1 MQFNGFFISRSF
13 SILRNIS
20 LSANHVNANIKALVQ
35 QGRYQEALESYSKDP
50 NFPLCTSRFTFP
62 SLLKACASL
71 SSFHYGGTL
80 QSTIIKMGL
89 SFDPY
94 IINSLIRMY
103 VKCGSLCSA
112 VKLFDNVS
120 QCEVSGEDV
129 ALWNSIIDGHSKY
142 GFFEEG
148 LVQFRRMQVLSVKP
162 DGYTLCILL
171 GMCNDFLGISCG
183 KEIHGYVVR
192 NMFDEDLFLITAM
205 IDVYSSSSRP
215 MDAWN
220 VFEKLENK
228 YNIAVWNSMINGFCE
243 NGLWRNGL
251 KLYPLAK
258 SEGLELV
265 STTFS
270 SVLTACSQGEDIEF
284 GCQLHCDAVKT
295 GFESDPYVST
305 SLLTF
310 YSKCG
315 FVEDAERVFYLVRDR
330 EVGLWNSMISAYV
343 NCGFANDALGI
354 YTEMRR
360 RQVAPDSFTISNALV
375 ACSMIGSFYSGT
387 MIHGELI
394 KRPLNDNLAAPSALL
409 TMYSRLGS
417 LEDAYR
423 VFIQMK
429 EKDVVAWGSMIS
441 GSCENKKFN
450 KALELYKTM
459 ESDGVKPDANVIATG
474 IIACVGLREGKL
486 GGCFHGL
493 AIKEGVDLDSFI
505 GSTLI
510 EFYSKCGQP
519 DMARNA
525 FSSVLQKNLVVWNSL
540 ISCYSQNG
548 LPDVSVALLPQI
560 LQDGLY
566 PDSVSITTVLAAV
579 SQMAALLKGKTIHG
593 YHIRFQLPS
602 EIQVENA
609 LLDMYIKCGCFT
621 YAQRVFYSMSNR
633 DVVAWNS
640 MMAGYGSHGECHK
653 AINLFHEMRNSGI
666 APDEITFL
674 SLIYSCNHCG
684 FIDEGLNLFQ
694 LMKEHSIEPKMEHYI
709 NIVDLLG
716 RAGRLNDACGF
727 IENMVI
733 APDRGIWL
741 SLLSA
746 CRVHR
751 NVELGELAADN
762 LFKMEPTRGSNYI
775 QLLNLYVEAGLKEQ
789 AANLRTMM
797 RQKGLTKLPGCSWI
811 EVKNKV
817 DVFFSGDS
825 SSPRTVKIYET
836 LDSLRNSMKRKEC
849 HCEAGETI
857 YEPG

>member
-13 SILRNIS
+13 STLRNVS
-20 LSANHVNANIKALVQ
+20 LSVNHVNANIKALVQ
-35 QGRYQEALESYSKDP
+35 RGRYQEALESYSKDP
-50 NFPLCTSRFTFP
+50 NFPLRTSRFTFP

-94 IINSLIRMY
+94 IITSLIRMY

-120 QCEVSGEDV
+120 QCEVSSEDV
-129 ALWNSIIDGHSKY
+129 ALWNSIIDGYSKN

-148 LVQFRRMQVLSVKP
+148 MVQFRRMQVLSVKP

-171 GMCNDFLGISCG
+171 GMCNGFLGISRG

-192 NMFDEDLFLITAM
+192 NMFDDDLFVITEM

-220 VFEKLENK
+220 VFEELENK

-251 KLYPLAK
+251 QLYPLAK
-258 SEGLELV
+258 SERLELG

-284 GCQLHCDAVKT
+284 GCQLHCDVVKT

-343 NCGFANDALGI
+343 NCGCASDALDI

-360 RQVAPDSFTISNALV
+360 TQVAPDSFTISNALI
-375 ACSMIGSFYSGT
+375 ACSMIGLFYLGT
-387 MIHGELI
+387 MIHGELM
-394 KRPLNDNLAAPSALL
+394 KRPLNDNLAVPSALL

-459 ESDGVKPDANVIATG
+459 ESDGVKPDANVIASAL
-474 IIACVGLREGKL
+474 IACVGLREGKL
-486 GGCFHGL
+486 GCCFHGL
-493 AIKEGVDLDSFI
+493 AIKDGLDLDSFI
-505 GSTLI
+505 GSSLI

-548 LPDVSVALLPQI
+548 LPDVSITLLPQI

-566 PDSVSITTVLAAV
+566 LDSVSITTVLAAV

-621 YAQRVFYSMSNR
+621 YAQRVFHSMSNR

-640 MMAGYGSHGECHK
+640 MMSGYGSHGECHK
-653 AINLFHEMRNSGI
+653 AIDLFHEMRNSGT

-674 SLIYSCNHCG
+674 SLISSCNHCG
-684 FIDEGLNLFQ
+684 FIDGGLNLFQ
-694 LMKEHSIEPKMEHYI
+694 LMKEHSIKPKMEHYVT
-709 NIVDLLG
+709 IVDLLG
-716 RAGRLNDACGF
+716 RAGRLNDAFGF
-727 IENMVI
+727 IENMAI

-746 CRVHR
+746 CRVHQ
-751 NVELGELAADN
+751 NVELGELAAHN

-775 QLLNLYVEAGLKEQ
+775 QLLNLYVEAGLKEK

-849 HCEAGETI
+849 DREAGETI

>member
-13 SILRNIS
+13 SILRNIG
-20 LSANHVNANIKALVQ
+20 LSVNHVNANIKALVQ

-50 NFPLCTSRFTFP
+50 NFPLRTSRFTFP

-94 IINSLIRMY
+94 IITSLIRMY

-120 QCEVSGEDV
+120 QCEVSSEDV
-129 ALWNSIIDGHSKY
+129 ALWNSIVDGYSKN

-148 LVQFRRMQVLSVKP
+148 MVQFRRMQVLSVKP

-171 GMCNDFLGISCG
+171 GMCNGFLGISRG

-192 NMFDEDLFLITAM
+192 NTFDDDLFVITAM

-251 KLYPLAK
+251 QLYPLAK
-258 SEGLELV
+258 SEGLELG

-270 SVLTACSQGEDIEF
+270 SVLTACSQGEDIKF
-284 GCQLHCDAVKT
+284 GCQLHCDVVKT

-315 FVEDAERVFYLVRDR
+315 FVADAERVFYLVRDR

-343 NCGFANDALGI
+343 NCGCASDALDI

-360 RQVAPDSFTISNALV
+360 TQVAPDSFTISNALI
-375 ACSMIGSFYSGT
+375 ACSMIGLFYLGT
-387 MIHGELI
+387 MIHGELM
-394 KRPLNDNLAAPSALL
+394 KRPLNDNLAVPSALL

-459 ESDGVKPDANVIATG
+459 ESDGVKPDANVIASA

-493 AIKEGVDLDSFI
+493 AIKDGLDLDSFI

-548 LPDVSVALLPQI
+548 LPDISITLLPQI

-566 PDSVSITTVLAAV
+566 LDSVSITTVLAAV

-609 LLDMYIKCGCFT
+609 LLDMYIKCGCFN
-621 YAQRVFYSMSNR
+621 YAQRVFHSMSNR

-640 MMAGYGSHGECHK
+640 MMSGYGLMVN
-653 AINLFHEMRNSGI
+653 AIK
-666 APDEITFL
+666 P
-674 SLIYSCNHCG
+674 SLVS
-684 FIDEGLNLFQ
+684 
-694 LMKEHSIEPKMEHYI
+694 
-709 NIVDLLG
+709 
-716 RAGRLNDACGF
+716 
-727 IENMVI
+727 
-733 APDRGIWL
+733 
-741 SLLSA
+741 
-746 CRVHR
+746 
-751 NVELGELAADN
+751 
-762 LFKMEPTRGSNYI
+762 
-775 QLLNLYVEAGLKEQ
+775 
-789 AANLRTMM
+789 
-797 RQKGLTKLPGCSWI
+797 
-811 EVKNKV
+811 
-817 DVFFSGDS
+817 
-825 SSPRTVKIYET
+825 
-836 LDSLRNSMKRKEC
+836 
-849 HCEAGETI
+849 
-857 YEPG
+857 